1 MTMARP
7 VMLKD
12 AIYQSALSLFGQ
24 HGLTETSIRDIAR
37 HAGVSEGSMYRHW
50 PSKLALG
57 WDIFKT
63 NLEELAKEIR
73 SRLAIATEPEQQ
85 VRAIIAAFYELFDS
99 DRNLFRFILLNQ
111 HELWPRLGE
120 ANDDPVRLWDQF
132 VHTHWTGK
140 RAEGVSPKLIM
151 SMTLGMILQPA
162 ILAVYGSIGT
172 PLSEQ
177 VDHVARHVCGVL
189 GLGSIRRRVVVRLPV
204 ENPANQLHE

>member
-1 MTMARP
+1 MARP
-7 VMLKD
+7 VRLKD

-73 SRLAIATEPEQQ
+73 SRLATATEPEQQ
-85 VRAIIAAFYELFDS
+85 VRSIIAAFYELFDS

-132 VHTHWTGK
+132 VHAHWVGR
-140 RAEGVSPKLIM
+140 RAEETSPELVM

-162 ILAVYGSIGT
+162 ISAVYGSIAM
-172 PLSEQ
+172 PLSAQ
-177 VDHVARHVCGVL
+177 VDNVARQVCGVL
-189 GLGSIRRRVVVRLPV
+189 GVGSIQRRVVVSAAR
-204 ENPANQLHE
+204 

>member
-1 MTMARP
+1 MARP

-63 NLEELAKEIR
+63 NLEKLAKEIR
-73 SRLAIATEPEQQ
+73 SRLATATEPAPEQQ
-85 VRAIIAAFYELFDS
+85 VRSIIAAFYELFDS

-132 VHTHWTGK
+132 VHAHWTGR
-140 RAEGVSPKLIM
+140 RAEEVSPKLIM

-162 ILAVYGSIGT
+162 ISAVYGSIAT

-177 VDHVARHVCGVL
+177 VDNVAHHVCGVL
-189 GLGSIRRRVVVRLPV
+189 GVGPVRRRVVVIAAR
-204 ENPANQLHE
+204 